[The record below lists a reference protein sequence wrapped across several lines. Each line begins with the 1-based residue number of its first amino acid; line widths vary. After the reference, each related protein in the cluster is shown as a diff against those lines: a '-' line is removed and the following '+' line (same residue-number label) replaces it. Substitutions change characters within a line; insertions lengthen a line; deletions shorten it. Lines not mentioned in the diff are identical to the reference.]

1 MPNLTAINQTSPP
14 DPTTTD
20 SIPGDFNEFDFLD
33 IELGRAGVLQQNLE
47 LQGEDIKK
55 NNALLS
61 DLQGAL
67 KLVDAATPADASQD
81 GGYNINVSK
90 DVYDMIE
97 SDPSIS
103 QYVPESGSNG
113 DGTYWISS
121 GDGGATKMAAWLKDT
136 VQQFSNNSQ
145 MDMIQLQSQMN
156 NLNQVMQ
163 TATSVMQK
171 ASDTKDKILQ
181 NIH

>member
-1 MPNLTAINQTSPP
+1 MSNLMAINQTTPP

-20 SIPGDFNEFDFLD
+20 SIPGDFNEFDFLQ
-33 IELGRAGVLQQNLE
+33 IELDRAGVLQQNLE

-61 DLQGAL
+61 DLQSVL
-67 KLVDAATPADASQD
+67 KVVDAATPTGSTSDTPITSITVPQDAWNEIYDNGQSQLPLSNATQNPNGTVTFD
-81 GGYNINVSK
+81 C
-90 DVYDMIE
+90 
-97 SDPSIS
+97 
-103 QYVPESGSNG
+103 GSVQKL
-113 DGTYWISS
+113 S
-121 GDGGATKMAAWLKDT
+121 AFLKDD
-136 VQQFSNNSQ
+136 VQQLSNNSQ

>member
-1 MPNLTAINQTSPP
+1 MSNLMAINQTTPP

-20 SIPGDFNEFDFLD
+20 SIPGDFNEFDFLQ
-33 IELGRAGVLQQNLE
+33 IELDRAGVLQQNLE

-61 DLQGAL
+61 DLQSVL
-67 KLVDAATPADASQD
+67 KVVDAATPTGSTSDTPINNVAVPQDAWNEIYDNGQSQLPL
-81 GGYNINVSK
+81 
-90 DVYDMIE
+90 
-97 SDPSIS
+97 SDATQNPNNT
-103 QYVPESGSNG
+103 VTFNCGSVQ
-113 DGTYWISS
+113 
-121 GDGGATKMAAWLKDT
+121 KLAAFLKDD
-136 VQQFSNNSQ
+136 VQQLSNNSQ

-156 NLNQVMQ
+156 NLSQVME